1 MIGLIGINH
10 HTAPVEVRERYALTP
25 TDAVG
30 LVETWKSQRKVLGAI
45 VLSTCNRIEIY
56 FECKQKTPPFEDLIA
71 SFAHYKGI
79 GEIDSSIFVCRQGEE
94 AIVHL
99 FRLASGL
106 ESMVLGETQI
116 LGQLK
121 DAYRKATE
129 NVQSTS
135 VLSRMFHKAFETA
148 KKIRSKYIV
157 SAIPIS
163 SGASAVSFM
172 SRKVPNRQISTL
184 IIGAGQMSE
193 TIYEALKREGYTDIK
208 LYNRTLDRAARF
220 ATAHDN
226 MPFFAEGELVTAIV
240 QADLIFVAT
249 SSLMPIITP
258 NELSTYPADKTLWLF
273 DMAVPRNIDN
283 AVGEMSYTKVYTID
297 DLKQTPEGEGLGQLD
312 DQGINDCIDEMVQQF
327 LQWMD
332 ASQIRQVINV
342 IQQASDQLLEKEVAK
357 LPNHLD
363 EASRE
368 MIIQYNQHMRITF
381 STAVIAAM
389 RDVTDDG
396 RNMKYTEA
404 INSLFGKILEME
416 RQ

>member
-10 HTAPVEVRERYALTP
+10 HTAPVEERERYALTP

-56 FECKQKTPPFEDLIA
+56 FECKQKTPPFEELIA

-79 GEIDSSIFVCRQGEE
+79 GGIDSSIFVCRQGEE

-226 MPFFAEGELVTAIV
+226 IPFFAEGELVTAIV

-258 NELSTYPADKTLWLF
+258 NELSTYPTDKTLWLF

-283 AVGEMSYTKVYTID
+283 AVGEMSYTEVYTID

-312 DQGINDCIDEMVQQF
+312 DRGINDCIAEMVQQF